1 MKMSEI
7 CRKAANEHLWD
18 GSMSTPGYYAYKG
31 GRMTEEQRKNLD
43 AWRVAW
49 VAELRSGKW
58 KQGRGRLFDGKN
70 HCCLGVLAEMA
81 VQAGHFTKEPS
92 LYQAGCS
99 FGVKGGR
106 MQSDTTPGFDGGLV
120 KPINSQSGVYEL
132 NDYKG
137 YTFDQIA
144 DVIESR
150 NVRLDNGAIL

>member
-1 MKMSEI
+1 
-7 CRKAANEHLWD
+7 
-18 GSMSTPGYYAYKG
+18 MSTPDYYAYDG

-49 VAELRSGKW
+49 VAELRSGKYT
-58 KQGRGRLFDGKN
+58 QGRGKLCKHGK

-81 VQAGHFTKEPS
+81 VTAKHFKKEATSMHCYFGPKGDVSYGS
-92 LYQAGCS
+92 L
-99 FGVKGGR
+99 
-106 MQSDTTPGFDGGLV
+106 TPDFEGLLV
-120 KPINSQSGVYEL
+120 SPINGLSSLWQL
-132 NDYKG
+132 NDNAG